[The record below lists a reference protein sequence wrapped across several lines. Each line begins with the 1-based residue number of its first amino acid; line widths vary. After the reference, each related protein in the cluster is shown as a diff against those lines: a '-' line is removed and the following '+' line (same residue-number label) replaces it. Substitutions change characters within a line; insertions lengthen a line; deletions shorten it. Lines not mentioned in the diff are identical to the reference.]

1 MKRKAALVLAAALAF
16 SLLGSCGSGDGNG
29 ETAGGPV
36 ENTGETYTWKL
47 GTIYNDPSANPDYN
61 SFGFAV
67 QEFCDLVEE
76 RTNGQVIVEP
86 YYSSVLGGSEEL
98 WGSLRNNEIQVFYGQ
113 PMSTSDERFG
123 AWNIPYLFSDYEQV
137 QDLIANPEAP
147 LFQLAQE
154 WMEED
159 RVHLVAVGSGVFRG
173 FFNISH
179 EVGSIEDV
187 RDLKCRS
194 YEDRIVQTFWGDI
207 CNATSMAFSEVYT
220 GMQTGAID
228 GLEFAATSVLS
239 SRYYEIATPSYY
251 SDIDWQWTSGCN
263 LVVSGNAWNELPDDL
278 KAIVEECAWEAQDY
292 FHEMETA
299 NSETALADLESHGT
313 IIHHLTDEERHT
325 WIDHARSMDD
335 AFMAEIGEET
345 WNDVWGAID
354 SYSAEE

>member
-154 WMEED
+154 WME
-159 RVHLVAVGSGVFRG
+159 
-173 FFNISH
+173 
-179 EVGSIEDV
+179 
-187 RDLKCRS
+187 
-194 YEDRIVQTFWGDI
+194 
-207 CNATSMAFSEVYT
+207 
-220 GMQTGAID
+220 
-228 GLEFAATSVLS
+228 
-239 SRYYEIATPSYY
+239 
-251 SDIDWQWTSGCN
+251 
-263 LVVSGNAWNELPDDL
+263 
-278 KAIVEECAWEAQDY
+278 
-292 FHEMETA
+292 
-299 NSETALADLESHGT
+299 
-313 IIHHLTDEERHT
+313 
-325 WIDHARSMDD
+325 
-335 AFMAEIGEET
+335 
-345 WNDVWGAID
+345 
-354 SYSAEE
+354 